1 MIKKRPVNVYLL
13 TTVTTIAYFIVIG
26 ILNYMGGKFN
36 LEQAVVGAIV
46 FWVVYFITV
55 RLVIRW
61 RQK

>member
-1 MIKKRPVNVYLL
+1 MLKKDSVNIYLL
-13 TTVTTIAYFIVIG
+13 TTVTTLSYVIVIG
-26 ILNYMGGKFN
+26 ILDYMRGKFD
-36 LEQAVVGAIV
+36 LSQTVIGAIV